1 MLQITEIFKSIQ
13 GESSHA
19 GLPCAF
25 VRLTGCNLRCTW
37 CDTEYA
43 FHGGKAMTQED
54 VVATVEKLFEG
65 KNKPPTARSK
75 LVEVTGGEPLLQEEV
90 YPLMQAFIDLGY
102 TVMLETGGSLLL
114 DRVPEPV
121 IKIVDLKAPASG
133 EEEKNRMENLQF
145 LNAQDEIKFVLQ
157 DRADY
162 EWARSMIQTHHLQ
175 DKAGILMSPVFEQLD
190 LRDLA
195 EWILEDQ
202 LPVRMQTQ
210 LHKHIWGKDTIGV

>member
-43 FHGGKAMTQED
+43 FHGGKAMTQEE
-54 VVATVEKLFEG
+54 VVAAVEKLFGNVG
-65 KNKPPTARSK
+65 KSPTTRK
-75 LVEVTGGEPLLQEEV
+75 LVEVTGGEPLLQEGV
-90 YPLMQAFIDLGY
+90 YSLMQAFIDLDY

-114 DRVPEPV
+114 DRVPEAV
-121 IKIVDLKAPASG
+121 IKIVDLKAPGSG
-133 EEEKNRMENLQF
+133 EVDKNRLENF
-145 LNAQDEIKFVLQ
+145 EHLNSKDEIKFVLQ
-157 DRADY
+157 DRTDY
-162 EWARSMIQTHHLQ
+162 EWARSMIQRHQLQ

-190 LRDLA
+190 LRELA